1 MCCNRFQLPSESI
14 FLYSILSRTFQG
26 SSDETAFVQQA
37 VLFGELI
44 QSNKETG
51 VDFNTY
57 FSVEYYNGDPGSVEI
72 EEIWFKKEN
81 SFLV

>member
-1 MCCNRFQLPSESI
+1 MQE
-14 FLYSILSRTFQG
+14 
-26 SSDETAFVQQA
+26 A

-51 VDFNTY
+51 VDFDTY
-57 FSVEYYNGDPGSVEI
+57 FSAQYYNGDPGSVEI
-72 EEIWFKKEN
+72 EEIWFKKAN

>member
-1 MCCNRFQLPSESI
+1 MIIKFNLLF
-14 FLYSILSRTFQG
+14 RTFQG
-26 SSDETAFVQQA
+26 PSDETAFVQQA

-57 FSVEYYNGDPGSVEI
+57 FSVEYYNGNPGSVEI

-81 SFLV
+81 AFLV